1 MFFELGLFK
10 IFVLELIMRELL
22 RNIGL
27 GLFVNGSYAIMNLST
42 DIAPYVI
49 TALSVYTMYI
59 TRKDK

>member
-1 MFFELGLFK
+1 M
-10 IFVLELIMRELL
+10 IELL

-49 TALSVYTMYI
+49 TALSIYIMYI
-59 TRKDK
+59 TRKEK

>member
-1 MFFELGLFK
+1 
-10 IFVLELIMRELL
+10 MRELL

-27 GLFVNGSYAIMNLST
+27 GLFVNGSYAIMNLSA